1 MSTCINDFTPI
12 IAAVATILT
21 IQVPVLVALFVN
33 QYKIKHDVSVS
44 KALNYTIDRKT
55 DIQTTILSNGFHG
68 DKGDKGEPGKDCSD
82 CGPAADKPL

>member
-1 MSTCINDFTPI
+1 MSSCVNDFTPI

-33 QYKIKHDVSVS
+33 QFKIKHDVSVS

-68 DKGDKGEPGKDCSD
+68 EKGEKGEPGKDSPD
-82 CGPAADKPL
+82 CAGRAEKPL